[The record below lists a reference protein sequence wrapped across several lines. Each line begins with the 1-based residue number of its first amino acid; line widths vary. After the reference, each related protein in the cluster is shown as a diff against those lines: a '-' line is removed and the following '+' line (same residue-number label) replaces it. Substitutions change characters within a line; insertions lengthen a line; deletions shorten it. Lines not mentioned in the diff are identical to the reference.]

1 MLNSS
6 LSHLVNWDFLDCS
19 YKGGSAYYLISPG
32 QAIWLSRSLS
42 LNSLKLYGLKWH
54 HSYPSAVCSKIEIQQ
69 TYKVSDVNLQVPTT
83 SSFITFSYSGYSL
96 RVKIDLMQE
105 QLFLYLRECR
115 IQLLIHQ
122 EDLIGSTINIP
133 WEKLVN
139 VYAKVID
146 TNIAYIFK
154 CDTVKFIQKMSHT
167 V

>member
-1 MLNSS
+1 
-6 LSHLVNWDFLDCS
+6 
-19 YKGGSAYYLISPG
+19 
-32 QAIWLSRSLS
+32 
-42 LNSLKLYGLKWH
+42 
-54 HSYPSAVCSKIEIQQ
+54 
-69 TYKVSDVNLQVPTT
+69 
-83 SSFITFSYSGYSL
+83 
-96 RVKIDLMQE
+96 MQE